1 MKIEVRRATKDDAAS
16 IARLAMQLVEQ
27 HVDYDPVRFARIATA
42 DGMEWFYGGQT
53 EAPDAA
59 VLVAEMDGRVVGFAF
74 LGYEEKNYAD
84 LAVATVRLH
93 DIYVDEPARHSGA
106 GRQLIKGAV
115 EVAKE
120 FGAEKLLL
128 AVAAKNTAAMEF
140 FEQAGFVTTMHEMM
154 LVAGDENE

>member
-53 EAPDAA
+53 ETPDAA

-74 LGYEEKNYAD
+74 LGYEEKN
-84 LAVATVRLH
+84 
-93 DIYVDEPARHSGA
+93 
-106 GRQLIKGAV
+106 
-115 EVAKE
+115 
-120 FGAEKLLL
+120 
-128 AVAAKNTAAMEF
+128 
-140 FEQAGFVTTMHEMM
+140 
-154 LVAGDENE
+154 